1 MFWGLSWLRAA
12 LACMRSQT
20 SVPACSKTTAEGRRI
35 AREKAVQGPTIEEIA
50 QAATKVG
57 FACEPEDKA
66 YPRDWLTRGRLRV
79 ALRDDT
85 GKLCSPD
92 VRSRKDVYIKIAEV
106 MLCRSILLSFNF
118 PAWVVFRTA
127 GGGCRLASPATS
139 SSGLSRRTTSPQAI
153 RTSQDRVKRGG
164 KPPVRPALVAPGS
177 GRELLPHVP
186 SAVRQ

>member
-1 MFWGLSWLRAA
+1 MVDTVTDR
-12 LACMRSQT
+12 R
-20 SVPACSKTTAEGRRI
+20 VVVYPAYLDSSKTTAEGRRI

-92 VRSRKDVYIKIAEV
+92 VRSRKDVYIKIAE
-106 MLCRSILLSFNF
+106 
-118 PAWVVFRTA
+118 
-127 GGGCRLASPATS
+127 
-139 SSGLSRRTTSPQAI
+139 AI

-164 KPPVRPALVAPGS
+164 KPPPGEDPFKRAEELAAVLGSAMGPAAGPAANISKKALKKAKKGKK
-177 GRELLPHVP
+177 
-186 SAVRQ
+186 